1 MVPFPPAVQTRHRR
15 VHDRLRI
22 IRRATTAR
30 GPFCCTFPGAR
41 QWEAEQDIGG
51 ARIFFTLTHS
61 GGGGGG
67 MLPHRGYDTLEMV
80 GKAAPWRWRLR
91 VPAPPFDH
99 RKAVEMMPT
108 ITSFHCRRPGQSP
121 HRCCRSFQAGE
132 TLMRSESRKTE
143 ARRDFLKTCGK
154 FAVVTPPAMALLL
167 STTDRSY
174 ATASSGGGYGHG
186 GRRGGHRS
194 GGHHGPRRGR

>member
-1 MVPFPPAVQTRHRR
+1 
-15 VHDRLRI
+15 
-22 IRRATTAR
+22 
-30 GPFCCTFPGAR
+30 
-41 QWEAEQDIGG
+41 
-51 ARIFFTLTHS
+51 
-61 GGGGGG
+61 
-67 MLPHRGYDTLEMV
+67 
-80 GKAAPWRWRLR
+80 
-91 VPAPPFDH
+91 
-99 RKAVEMMPT
+99 
-108 ITSFHCRRPGQSP
+108 
-121 HRCCRSFQAGE
+121 
-132 TLMRSESRKTE
+132 MRSESRKTE